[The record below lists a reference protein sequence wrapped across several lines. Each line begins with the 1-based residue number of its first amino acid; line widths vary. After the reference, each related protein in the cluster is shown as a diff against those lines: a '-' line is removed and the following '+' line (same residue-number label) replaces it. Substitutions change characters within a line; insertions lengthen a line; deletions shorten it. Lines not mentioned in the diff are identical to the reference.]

1 MSRSNIP
8 LGEILGIPIAL
19 DYSWF
24 LIFALI
30 TWTLAVGYYPAE
42 FPGWASQTYWL
53 LGAVTAVLLFAS
65 VVLHELGHSTVARR
79 FGIRV
84 RRITLFIFGGVAQID
99 AEPPTP
105 RAEFLIA
112 IAGPAVSLA
121 LALLFRLLRSPVA
134 AVLPLLALVRYL
146 GYINLALVLFNL
158 IPGFPL
164 DGGRVLRALLW
175 GATGKL
181 TRATVIAA
189 TVGRAVAL
197 LFILAGVFQIFA
209 GNFIN
214 GLWIAFIGWFLESA
228 AVGQVQQ
235 QSAQGFLTGHSVS
248 DAMSTNYGVVPA
260 ETTIQQL
267 VDEFVLT
274 SGRRVF
280 VVMRGDEAVG
290 LCTLHE
296 VKAVPRAQWP
306 AVRVDEAMIPTERLR
321 SLHPE
326 TALAGAVAEMD
337 RDGVNQLPVMTD
349 HHVVGLLSREDVIN
363 YLRALRELAA

>member
-1 MSRSNIP
+1 MNRSNIA
-8 LGEILGIPIAL
+8 LGKILGIPIAL

-24 LIFALI
+24 LVFALI
-30 TWTLAVGYYPAE
+30 TWTLAAGYYPAE
-42 FPGWASQTYWL
+42 FPGWAPGTYWL

-84 RRITLFIFGGVAQID
+84 RRITLFIFGGIAQID

-112 IAGPAVSLA
+112 VAGPAVSLV
-121 LALLFRLLRSPVA
+121 LALLFGLLRFPVA
-134 AVLPLLALVRYL
+134 AVLPLLAVVRYL
-146 GYINLALVLFNL
+146 GYINWALVLFNL

-164 DGGRVLRALLW
+164 DGGRVLRAVLW
-175 GATGKL
+175 GATGKP

-209 GNFIN
+209 GNFIT

-235 QSAQGFLTGHSVS
+235 QTAQGFLAGHSVS

-260 ETTIQQL
+260 ETTVQQL
-267 VDEFVLT
+267 VDLVLT

-280 VVMRGDEAVG
+280 VAMRGGEALG

-296 VKAVPRAQWP
+296 IRAIPRERWA

-321 SLHPE
+321 SLRPE
-326 TALAGAVAEMD
+326 TALAGAVSEMD
-337 RDGVNQLPVMTD
+337 RDGVNQLPVMMD
-349 HHVVGLLSREDVIN
+349 H
-363 YLRALRELAA
+363 A